1 MDIPIFKIFMIFGI
15 VSSWAAKALADGK
28 VTLVEAVELATQ
40 LAGAL
45 GITLAIEVP
54 NAIGPGS
61 DITVDEEA
69 PAGETIK
76 EAPAK
81 QRPPDN

>member
-28 VTLVEAVELATQ
+28 VTLVEAVELATL

-54 NAIGPGS
+54 DAIKPETE
-61 DITVDEEA
+61 IIVDEETSPGA
-69 PAGETIK
+69 EIE